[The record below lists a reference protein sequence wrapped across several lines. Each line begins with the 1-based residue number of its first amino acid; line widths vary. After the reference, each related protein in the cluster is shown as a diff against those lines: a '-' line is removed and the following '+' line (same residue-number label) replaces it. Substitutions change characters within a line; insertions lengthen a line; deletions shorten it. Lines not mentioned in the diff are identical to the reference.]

1 MKMHFFVTALVCLSA
16 AVFTSCSNDD
26 EIEEVNQQNSYQTMS
41 STPTDTGI
49 GGTNP
54 GNGNTD
60 DDDGKDKGGIK
71 VPGPKK

>member
-1 MKMHFFVTALVCLSA
+1 MKKQFFVMALLCLSA
-16 AVFTSCSNDD
+16 TVFTSCSNDD

-41 STPTDTGI
+41 STPTDTDI
-49 GGTNP
+49 GGPNP